1 MIKAGT
7 PATTELMLVCTGSA
21 RKHDHKSRQDAI
33 DGEFMYKELLG
44 WDLVDVDDVAIL
56 AHEREKEVA
65 LATKRAPT
73 SELEAARICALSFK
87 AGRAFVAMRSAFN
100 IIVQTTTSLN
110 FTVAHVTDQYHR
122 SNDHFSE
129 FHGNSLDRCATPANP
144 PCSPSSRISYT
155 IGCSDRASIV
165 KCHSE
170 VSQRQS
176 TYGCRVILLVRRR
189 APTAEPSKCSKRSRR
204 LRSHPKPWEF

>member
-65 LATKRAPT
+65 LATKRAV
-73 SELEAARICALSFK
+73 LC
-87 AGRAFVAMRSAFN
+87 
-100 IIVQTTTSLN
+100 
-110 FTVAHVTDQYHR
+110 
-122 SNDHFSE
+122 
-129 FHGNSLDRCATPANP
+129 
-144 PCSPSSRISYT
+144 
-155 IGCSDRASIV
+155 
-165 KCHSE
+165 
-170 VSQRQS
+170 
-176 TYGCRVILLVRRR
+176 
-189 APTAEPSKCSKRSRR
+189 
-204 LRSHPKPWEF
+204 